1 MAITSRTGEFHK
13 LREDFNR
20 MAASPEG
27 LSNERIE
34 AHLRDKDVDPEEFK
48 SAWKE
53 FSAAGMKADSPGF
66 ALGRIPGRAIGDTV
80 EGVIDIGAAITP
92 QFIEDAVEKVAD
104 TIGAKIPDSVKRTS
118 AELFDP
124 YHGDGLIEPVVGEL
138 ASLIIPYTGIMK
150 GYKYAKKGLGII
162 DKPKKIAKIKRTSP
176 VKGWARKERL

>member
-34 AHLRDKDVDPEEFK
+34 AHLRDKDVDLEEFK

-80 EGVIDIGAAITP
+80 EGIIDIGAAIAP

-104 TIGAKIPDSVKRTS
+104 TVGAKIPDSVKRAS
-118 AELFDP
+118 AELMMADFLDDSP
-124 YHGDGLIEPVVGEL
+124 TEPTQPTQKTATKTPLKLIPITINDFL
-138 ASLIIPYTGIMK
+138 HTN
-150 GYKYAKKGLGII
+150 
-162 DKPKKIAKIKRTSP
+162 
-176 VKGWARKERL
+176 